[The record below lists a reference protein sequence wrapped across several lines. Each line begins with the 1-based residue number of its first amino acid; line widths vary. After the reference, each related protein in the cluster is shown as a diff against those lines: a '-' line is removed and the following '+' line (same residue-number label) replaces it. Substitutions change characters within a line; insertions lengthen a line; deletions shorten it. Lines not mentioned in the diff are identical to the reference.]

1 MPVILILSIGVLA
14 ISSASIIIRLL
25 PDVPALSIA
34 AWRLIFSSLLTYVLV
49 FKKGDFEKPEGR
61 DFFLSIAAGLF
72 LAVHFSLWITSIKL
86 TTIASAVVLGTTT
99 PIWVSIVSHFLL
111 RERNTRSEWIGIIV
125 AVIGGVLVGYGDIN
139 LTTKAILGDALALA
153 SAWAISG
160 YFILGRS
167 LRKRLSLTTYTTI
180 VYTASAAFLA
190 IFCALSGVPLA
201 GYSRREF
208 FLLFL
213 LALFPQI
220 IGHNALNWALARLK
234 ASVVTLSVLFEAVI
248 SGTLAAV
255 LFGEIPPTIAF
266 AGYFLIMFGLIVVSR
281 ETARNEE

>member
-1 MPVILILSIGVLA
+1 MPVIFILSIGVLA

-34 AWRLIFSSLLTYVLV
+34 AWRLIFSSLLTYLIA
-49 FKKGDFEKPEGR
+49 FKRDNFEKPEYR
-61 DFFLSIAAGLF
+61 DFLLSIFAGFF

-86 TTIASAVVLGTTT
+86 TTVASAVVLGTTT

-111 RERNTRSEWIGIIV
+111 KEINSRLEWLGIIV
-125 AVIGGVLVGYGDIN
+125 AVIGGVLVGSGDIS
-139 LTTKAILGDALALA
+139 LTSKAVFGDALALA

-167 LRKRLSLTTYTTI
+167 LRKRLSLTTYTLI
-180 VYTASAAFLA
+180 VYSSSAVFLV
-190 IFCALSGVPLA
+190 IFCLFSGTPLT
-201 GYSRREF
+201 GFSKKEF

-234 ASVVTLSVLFEAVI
+234 ASIVTLSVLAEAVI
-248 SGTLAAV
+248 SGTLAAI
-255 LFGEIPPTIAF
+255 LFKEIPPTIAF
-266 AGYFLIMFGLIVVSR
+266 IGYFLIMLGLLVVSK
-281 ETARNEE
+281 ETVTNEK